1 MTFETYKKALCKKI
15 YTVDIC
21 SGNKILANNMFNY
34 KDCKVPVFG
43 IADLLYLASTAAN
56 KTYLKARI
64 ENFKGYS
71 RFLAEN
77 KQRILKYLV

>member
-1 MTFETYKKALCKKI
+1 MGSI
-15 YTVDIC
+15 
-21 SGNKILANNMFNY
+21 
-34 KDCKVPVFG
+34 FG